1 MRWRRSSA
9 TASRK
14 HNAGTTKGVNTFVRG
29 GGGDGA
35 RPRGG
40 SEPGPRR
47 GRTWWEVMHPEGSHG
62 TWRDLPRLLLDSL
75 KLVWSAGR
83 RTFLLTSA
91 LSLLSALGVV
101 MQLFVGKA
109 VLDAVLSANGEVQ
122 LSELVPALAAL
133 VAVTVALDLAGAI
146 RNEQTRVLGELV
158 GRKAIDRVL
167 DVSTRIDLLAFESPD
182 FYDRLQRARSQ
193 GQFRALQTVN
203 GLLGI
208 VNALVTAVGIV
219 LALVALQPLL
229 LPFVLIG
236 YLPLLVVASLNTR
249 DLYHFSRGMTPND
262 RQRNYLQSV
271 LMGRN
276 PAKEV
281 RAFNLASFLRSRYDR
296 LYDERIDELRK
307 LARRRTGRSLL
318 GSLAQTAVT
327 VGTIAMLSW
336 LYVSNRMSL
345 AAAGAAVFGLY
356 QLANQLRQLNFSATS
371 LYEATLF
378 IRDYSSFLT
387 LEPAAGAVDASKP
400 PPTGFERLLVENVS
414 FTYPESERPAVD
426 GVSLEIARGEIVA
439 LVGENGSG
447 KTTLAKML
455 AGLYR
460 PESGRI
466 LWDDVDLARVDA
478 DELRRS
484 VAVIFQDFERYL
496 LPARENVGL
505 GRKEQIEDFDGI
517 VEAARR
523 ADADDFL
530 SKLPEGY
537 ETMLGREFS
546 GGFDLSIGQWQRV
559 ALARAFFRDAPF
571 VILDE
576 PTASLDAR
584 AESRL
589 FERMHELLEGRS
601 VVLISHRFSSVRSAD
616 RIYVLHE
623 GQVVEHGTHR
633 ELMAEDGLYAE
644 LFTLQARAY
653 IEHPRL
659 ALPEESPPPD
669 DEPIEQVFFGTP

>member
-1 MRWRRSSA
+1 
-9 TASRK
+9 
-14 HNAGTTKGVNTFVRG
+14 
-29 GGGDGA
+29 
-35 RPRGG
+35 
-40 SEPGPRR
+40 
-47 GRTWWEVMHPEGSHG
+47 MHPEGSEG
-62 TWRDLPRLLLDSL
+62 TWRDLPGLLLDSI

-83 RTFLLTSA
+83 NTFLLTSA
-91 LSLLSALGVV
+91 LSLLAAIGIAV
-101 MQLFVGKA
+101 QLFVGKA
-109 VLDAVLSANGEVQ
+109 VLDAVLGASGEVQ

-146 RNEQTRVLGELV
+146 QTEQSRVLGELV
-158 GRKAIDRVL
+158 GRRAIDRVL
-167 DVSTRIDLLAFESPD
+167 DVSTGIDLLAFESPD
-182 FYDRLQRARSQ
+182 FYDRLQRARAQ

-208 VNALVTAVGIV
+208 LRALVAGAGLVI
-219 LALVALQPLL
+219 ALVALQPLL
-229 LPFVLIG
+229 LPFVVIG
-236 YLPLLVVASLNTR
+236 YVPLWIVATLNTR
-249 DLYHFSRGMTPND
+249 DLYQFTRGMTPNE
-262 RQRNYLQSV
+262 RQRNYLQNV

-281 RAFNLASFLRSRYDR
+281 RAFNLAGFLRGRYDR
-296 LYDERIDELRK
+296 LYDERIDELRR

-318 GSLAQTAVT
+318 GSLAQSAVT

-356 QLANQLRQLNFSATS
+356 QLASQLRNLNFSATS

-387 LEPAAGAVDASKP
+387 LEPGVEAARGTWPAPK
-400 PPTGFERLLVENVS
+400 GFERLSVEDVS
-414 FTYPESERPAVD
+414 FTYPESSRPAVD
-426 GVSLEIARGEIVA
+426 GVSLEIRKGEIVA

-460 PESGRI
+460 PETGRI
-466 LWDDVDLARVDA
+466 RWDDLDLANVDA
-478 DELRRS
+478 NELRRS

-505 GRKEQIEDFDGI
+505 GRKERIQDFDAI
-517 VEAARR
+517 LDAARR
-523 ADADDFL
+523 ADADEFL
-530 SKLPEGY
+530 STLPEGY

-546 GGFDLSIGQWQRV
+546 GGYDLSIGEWQRV

-616 RIYVLHE
+616 RIYVMHE
-623 GQVVEHGTHR
+623 GRIVEEGSHDA
-633 ELMAEDGLYAE
+633 LMAEEGLYAE

-653 IEHPRL
+653 LENPRM
-659 ALPEESPPPD
+659 ALPDGEPRGGESEDESPV
-669 DEPIEQVFFGTP
+669 ERVFFGPS

>member
-1 MRWRRSSA
+1 MM
-9 TASRK
+9 
-14 HNAGTTKGVNTFVRG
+14 VRVGG
-29 GGGDGA
+29 GGGDG
-35 RPRGG
+35 
-40 SEPGPRR
+40 PRR
-47 GRTWWEVMHPEGSHG
+47 GGRTWWDVMHPEGSQG
-62 TWRDLPRLLLDSL
+62 TWRDLPHLLWDSIR
-75 KLVWSAGR
+75 LVWSSGR
-83 RTFLLTSA
+83 NVFLVTSA
-91 LSLLSALGVV
+91 LQLISAIGVAV
-101 MQLFVGKA
+101 QLFVAKA
-109 VLDAVLSANGEVQ
+109 VFDAVLGNDGQAD
-122 LSELVPALAAL
+122 LSTLAPPLIAL
-133 VAVTVALDLAGAI
+133 VIVTVTLDLARAI
-146 RNEQTRVLGELV
+146 QGEQSRVLGELV

-182 FYDRLQRARSQ
+182 FYDRLQRARAQ

-208 VNALVTAVGIV
+208 VGSLVTAASII
-219 LALVALQPLL
+219 VALAAIQPLL
-229 LPFVLIG
+229 LPFVLVG
-236 YLPLLVVASLNTR
+236 YLPLWVVASLNTR
-249 DLYHFSRGMTPND
+249 DLYHYTRGMTPND
-262 RQRNYLQSV
+262 RQRGYLQNV

-276 PAKEV
+276 AAKEV
-281 RAFNLASFLRSRYDR
+281 RAFNLAGYLRGRYDR
-296 LYDERIDELRK
+296 LYDERIAELRH
-307 LARRRTGRSLL
+307 LAKRRTVRSLI
-318 GSLAQTAVT
+318 GSLTSSLVT
-327 VGTIAMLSW
+327 VGTIGMLSW
-336 LYVSNRMSL
+336 LYVSDRMSL
-345 AAAGAAVFGLY
+345 AAVGAAVFGLY
-356 QLANQLRQLNFSATS
+356 QLANQLRGLHMSATS

-387 LEPAAGAVDASKP
+387 LEPTVEAEEVGTRAAPHGFEVLAVDD
-400 PPTGFERLLVENVS
+400 VS
-414 FTYPESERPAVD
+414 FTYPESDRAAVD
-426 GVSLEIARGEIVA
+426 GVSMEVRKGEVVA

-460 PESGRI
+460 PESGAIR
-466 LWDDVDLARVDA
+466 WDDVDLADVDA

-505 GRKEQIEDFDGI
+505 GREERIDDFEAI
-517 VEAARR
+517 VEAAQR
-523 ADADDFL
+523 ADADAFL
-530 SKLPEGY
+530 AGLPEGY

-576 PTASLDAR
+576 PTASLDSR

-589 FERMHELLEGRS
+589 FERMRELLEGRS

-623 GQVVEHGTHR
+623 GRVVEHGSHDQ
-633 ELMAEDGLYAE
+633 LMAEDGLYAE

-653 IEHPRL
+653 VEQPERL
-659 ALPEESPPPD
+659 TLAEQPSDEEPA
-669 DEPIEQVFFGTP
+669 DEEPGEEPVERVFFGSP

>member
-1 MRWRRSSA
+1 
-9 TASRK
+9 
-14 HNAGTTKGVNTFVRG
+14 
-29 GGGDGA
+29 
-35 RPRGG
+35 
-40 SEPGPRR
+40 
-47 GRTWWEVMHPEGSHG
+47 MHPEGSEG
-62 TWRDLPRLLLDSL
+62 TWRDLPGLLLDSI

-83 RTFLLTSA
+83 NTFLLTSA
-91 LSLLSALGVV
+91 LSLLAAIGIAV
-101 MQLFVGKA
+101 QLFVSKA
-109 VLDAVLSANGEVQ
+109 VLDAVLGASGDVQ
-122 LSELVPALAAL
+122 LSALVPALAAL
-133 VAVTVALDLAGAI
+133 VAVTVALDLAAAV
-146 RNEQTRVLGELV
+146 RNEQTRVLGEIV
-158 GRKAIDRVL
+158 GRRAIDRVL
-167 DVSTRIDLLAFESPD
+167 DVSTRIDLLAFESPE
-182 FYDRLQRARSQ
+182 FYDRLQRARAQ
-193 GQFRALQTVN
+193 GQFRALQTVQ

-208 VNALVTAVGIV
+208 VGSVVAAMGIV

-236 YLPLLVVASLNTR
+236 YLPLLIVASLNTR

-281 RAFNLASFLRSRYDR
+281 RAFNLASFLRTRYDR

-318 GSLAQTAVT
+318 GSLAQSAVT

-345 AAAGAAVFGLY
+345 AAAGTAVFGLY
-356 QLANQLRQLNFSATS
+356 QLASQLRNLNFSATS

-387 LEPAAGAVDASKP
+387 LEPEPAVGAVEERNP
-400 PPTGFERLLVENVS
+400 PPTGFERLTVENVS

-426 GVSLEIARGEIVA
+426 RVSLEIGRGEIVA

-460 PESGRI
+460 PETGRI
-466 LWDDVDLARVDA
+466 LWDDIDLSTVDV

-505 GRKEQIEDFDGI
+505 GRKERIEDVDAI

-523 ADADDFL
+523 ADADEFL
-530 SKLPEGY
+530 STLPEGY

-546 GGFDLSIGQWQRV
+546 GGYDLSIGQWQRV

-616 RIYVLHE
+616 RIYVMHE
-623 GQVVEHGTHR
+623 GRMVEEGSHD
-633 ELMAEDGLYAE
+633 ELMAEEGLYAE

-653 IEHPRL
+653 IENPRL
-659 ALPEESPPPD
+659 ALADSEPRGDESEGESP
-669 DEPIEQVFFGTP
+669 IERIFLGGP

>member
-1 MRWRRSSA
+1 
-9 TASRK
+9 
-14 HNAGTTKGVNTFVRG
+14 
-29 GGGDGA
+29 
-35 RPRGG
+35 
-40 SEPGPRR
+40 
-47 GRTWWEVMHPEGSHG
+47 MHPEGSQG

-83 RTFLLTSA
+83 MTFLLTSA
-91 LSLLSALGVV
+91 LSLLSALGIVV
-101 MQLFVGKA
+101 QLFVGKA
-109 VLDAVLSANGEVQ
+109 VLEAVLGANGEVQ

-167 DVSTRIDLLAFESPD
+167 DVSTKIDLLAFESPE

-208 VNALVTAVGIV
+208 VNALVTAIGIV

-281 RAFNLASFLRSRYDR
+281 RAFNLASFLRTRYDR

-387 LEPAAGAVDASKP
+387 LEPAAQAVGASKP
-400 PPTGFERLLVENVS
+400 PVGFERLSVENVS

-460 PESGRI
+460 PEAGRI
-466 LWDDVDLARVDA
+466 LWDDVDLAGVDA

-523 ADADDFL
+523 ADADEFL
-530 SKLPEGY
+530 SSLPEGY

-616 RIYVLHE
+616 RIYVMHE
-623 GQVVEHGTHR
+623 GRVVEHGSHD
-633 ELMAEDGLYAE
+633 ELMAEEGLYAE

-653 IEHPRL
+653 LEDPRL
-659 ALPEESPPPD
+659 ALPEQAPPG
-669 DEPIEQVFFGTP
+669 DEQIEQVFFGQP

>member
-1 MRWRRSSA
+1 MMIQ
-9 TASRK
+9 
-14 HNAGTTKGVNTFVRG
+14 V
-29 GGGDGA
+29 GGGDGG
-35 RPRGG
+35 RPRRG
-40 SEPGPRR
+40 
-47 GRTWWEVMHPEGSHG
+47 GRTWWDVMHPEGSTG
-62 TWRDLPRLLLDSL
+62 TWRDLPRLLWDSIR
-75 KLVWSAGR
+75 LVWNSGR
-83 RTFLLTSA
+83 NVFLLTSA
-91 LSLLSALGVV
+91 LQLISAIGVV
-101 MQLFVGKA
+101 VQLFVAKAVFEAVLGNGGKA
-109 VLDAVLSANGEVQ
+109 DLETLAPP
-122 LSELVPALAAL
+122 LVAL
-133 VAVTVALDLAGAI
+133 VIVTVLLDLARAI
-146 RNEQTRVLGELV
+146 QGEQSRVLGELV

-167 DVSTRIDLLAFESPD
+167 DVSTRIDLLAFESPE
-182 FYDRLQRARSQ
+182 FYDRLQRARAQ

-208 VNALVTAVGIV
+208 VGSFVTAASIV
-219 LALVALQPLL
+219 LALAALQPIL

-236 YLPLLVVASLNTR
+236 YLPLWVVASLNTR
-249 DLYHFSRGMTPND
+249 DLYHWTRGMTPND
-262 RQRNYLQSV
+262 RQRNYLQNV

-276 PAKEV
+276 AAKEV
-281 RAFNLASFLRSRYDR
+281 RSFNLAGYLRGRYDR
-296 LYDERIDELRK
+296 LYDERIAELRH
-307 LARRRTGRSLL
+307 LAKRRTVRSLL
-318 GSLAQTAVT
+318 GSLTSSMIT
-327 VGTIAMLSW
+327 VGTIAVLSW
-336 LYVSNRMSL
+336 LYVSDRMSL
-345 AAAGAAVFGLY
+345 AAVGAAVFGLY
-356 QLANQLRQLNFSATS
+356 QLANQLRGLHMSATS

-387 LEPAAGAVDASKP
+387 LEPAVEAAEGRRPAP
-400 PPTGFERLLVENVS
+400 HGFERLSVEDVA
-414 FTYPESERPAVD
+414 FTYPESDRPAVD
-426 GVSLEIARGEIVA
+426 GVSLEVRKGEVVA

-466 LWDDVDLARVDA
+466 LWDDVNLADVDA
-478 DELRRS
+478 DELRQS
-484 VAVIFQDFERYL
+484 VAVVFQDFERYL

-505 GRKEQIEDFDGI
+505 GRKERIDDFEAI
-517 VEAARR
+517 IEAAGR

-530 SKLPEGY
+530 SGLPEGY

-589 FERMHELLEGRS
+589 FERMRELLEGRS

-623 GQVVEHGTHR
+623 GRVVEHGTHD

-653 IEHPRL
+653 VEQPERL
-659 ALPEESPPPD
+659 ALVD
-669 DEPIEQVFFGTP
+669 DEQEPPRDEPETVERVFFDAL

>member
-1 MRWRRSSA
+1 
-9 TASRK
+9 
-14 HNAGTTKGVNTFVRG
+14 
-29 GGGDGA
+29 
-35 RPRGG
+35 
-40 SEPGPRR
+40 
-47 GRTWWEVMHPEGSHG
+47 MHPEGSEG
-62 TWRDLPRLLLDSL
+62 TWRDLPGLLLDSI

-83 RTFLLTSA
+83 NTFLLTSA
-91 LSLLSALGVV
+91 LSLLAAVGIAV
-101 MQLFVGKA
+101 QLFVGKA
-109 VLDAVLSANGEVQ
+109 VLDAVLGASGDVQ

-133 VAVTVALDLAGAI
+133 VAVTVALDLARAVQA
-146 RNEQTRVLGELV
+146 EQSRVLGELV
-158 GRKAIDRVL
+158 GRRAIDRVL
-167 DVSTRIDLLAFESPD
+167 DVSTRIDLLAFESPE
-182 FYDRLQRARSQ
+182 FYDRLQRARAQ

-208 VNALVTAVGIV
+208 LSALVAGAGLVI
-219 LALVALQPLL
+219 ALVALQPLL
-229 LPFVLIG
+229 LPFVVIG
-236 YLPLLVVASLNTR
+236 YVPLWIVATLNTR
-249 DLYHFSRGMTPND
+249 DLYHFTRGMTPNE

-281 RAFNLASFLRSRYDR
+281 RAFNLAGFLRIRYDR

-318 GSLAQTAVT
+318 GSLAQSAVT

-356 QLANQLRQLNFSATS
+356 QLASQLRNLNLSATS

-387 LEPAAGAVDASKP
+387 LEPGVEAARGTRPAPK
-400 PPTGFERLLVENVS
+400 GFERLSVEDVS
-414 FTYPESERPAVD
+414 FTYPESTRPAVD
-426 GVSLEIARGEIVA
+426 RVSLEIRRGEIVA

-460 PESGRI
+460 PETGSI
-466 LWDDVDLARVDA
+466 VWDDVDLSTVDA

-505 GRKEQIEDFDGI
+505 GRKERIEDFDAI
-517 VEAARR
+517 IEAARR
-523 ADADDFL
+523 ADADEFL
-530 SKLPEGY
+530 STLPEGY

-546 GGFDLSIGQWQRV
+546 GGFDLSIGQWQRI

-616 RIYVLHE
+616 RIYVMHE
-623 GQVVEHGTHR
+623 GRIVEEGSHDA
-633 ELMAEDGLYAE
+633 LMAEEGLYAE

-653 IEHPRL
+653 VENPRL
-659 ALPEESPPPD
+659 ALADGEPRGDDVGDESP
-669 DEPIEQVFFGTP
+669 IERIFLSGP

>member
-1 MRWRRSSA
+1 MIRA
-9 TASRK
+9 
-14 HNAGTTKGVNTFVRG
+14 
-29 GGGDGA
+29 GGGDG
-35 RPRGG
+35 G
-40 SEPGPRR
+40 GPRR
-47 GRTWWEVMHPEGSHG
+47 GGRTWWDVMHPEGSTG
-62 TWRDLPRLLLDSL
+62 TWRDLPQLLWDSIR
-75 KLVWSAGR
+75 LVWNSGR
-83 RTFLLTSA
+83 NVFLVTSA
-91 LSLLSALGVV
+91 LQLISAIGVV
-101 MQLFVGKA
+101 VQLFVAKAVFEAVLGNAGKA
-109 VLDAVLSANGEVQ
+109 DLETLAPP
-122 LSELVPALAAL
+122 LVAL
-133 VAVTVALDLAGAI
+133 VVVTVLLDLARAVQ
-146 RNEQTRVLGELV
+146 NEQSRVLGELV

-182 FYDRLQRARSQ
+182 FYDRLQRARAQ

-208 VNALVTAVGIV
+208 VGSFVTAASIIIA
-219 LALVALQPLL
+219 LAALQPIL

-236 YLPLLVVASLNTR
+236 YLPLWVVASLNTR
-249 DLYHFSRGMTPND
+249 DLYHYTRGMTPND
-262 RQRNYLQSV
+262 RQRNYLQTV

-276 PAKEV
+276 AAKEV
-281 RAFNLASFLRSRYDR
+281 RSFNLAGYLRGRYDR
-296 LYDERIDELRK
+296 LYDERIAELRQ
-307 LARRRTGRSLL
+307 LAKRRTVRSLL
-318 GSLAQTAVT
+318 GSLTSSMVT
-327 VGTIAMLSW
+327 VGTIAVLSW
-336 LYVSNRMSL
+336 LYVSDRMSL
-345 AAAGAAVFGLY
+345 AAVGAAVFGLY
-356 QLANQLRQLNFSATS
+356 QLANQLRGLHMSATS

-378 IRDYSSFLT
+378 IRDYSNFLT
-387 LEPAAGAVDASKP
+387 LEPQVEAHEGTRPAP
-400 PPTGFERLLVENVS
+400 HGFERLTVEDVY
-414 FTYPESERPAVD
+414 FTYPESDRPAVD
-426 GVSLEIARGEIVA
+426 GVSLDVGRGEVVA

-460 PESGRI
+460 PQGGQIR
-466 LWDDVDLARVDA
+466 WDDVDLAEVDA

-505 GRKEQIEDFDGI
+505 GRKERIDDFAAI
-517 VEAARR
+517 VEAAQR

-530 SKLPEGY
+530 SGLPEGY

-589 FERMHELLEGRS
+589 FERMRELLEGRS

-623 GQVVEHGTHR
+623 GRVVEHGSHD

-644 LFTLQARAY
+644 LFLLQARAY
-653 IEHPRL
+653 VEQPERL
-659 ALPEESPPPD
+659 TLVDEEPPD
-669 DEPIEQVFFGTP
+669 DEPVERVFFGAP